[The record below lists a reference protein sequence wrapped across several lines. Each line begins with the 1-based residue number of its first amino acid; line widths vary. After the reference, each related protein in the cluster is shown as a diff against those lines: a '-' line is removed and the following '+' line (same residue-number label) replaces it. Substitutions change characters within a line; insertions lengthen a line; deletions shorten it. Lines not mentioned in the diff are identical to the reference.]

1 MADVPGFLHVIES
14 QIWSTASD
22 SPVHVVSLMTLIRVV
37 RGSPRNLAP
46 YLDKVV
52 IFILQTMDPGNST
65 MRKSC
70 LQSSMTALKEVVR
83 VFPMVAL
90 NDTSTRLAV
99 GDAIGEINNASIR
112 VYDMQSMNKIKVLDA
127 SGPPGL
133 PSLLGGTLE
142 TATTTA
148 ISALSFSPEERH
160 LMSPHTFIKSESFYL
175 LILKLLY
182 FTCVR

>member
-1 MADVPGFLHVIES
+1 M
-14 QIWSTASD
+14 
-22 SPVHVVSLMTLIRVV
+22 
-37 RGSPRNLAP
+37 
-46 YLDKVV
+46 V

-112 VYDMQSMNKIKVLDA
+112 VYDMQ
-127 SGPPGL
+127 
-133 PSLLGGTLE
+133 
-142 TATTTA
+142 
-148 ISALSFSPEERH
+148 R
-160 LMSPHTFIKSESFYL
+160 
-175 LILKLLY
+175 
-182 FTCVR
+182 